1 MADVYLAEQ
10 ISLGRYVAVKVL
22 RPETLRHDVA
32 VTRFEQEARAAAS
45 LIHGHIVQ
53 IYEVACVDGLH
64 FLAEEY
70 VAGPSLREW
79 LDRHG
84 PLTPEQALTVLAQVG
99 SALVRAAQQGIVHRD
114 IKPENLLVTPTGDVK
129 VADFGLARIASDD
142 LGLTQDG
149 MALGTPLYIS
159 PEQGQGRPVDARSD
173 LYSLGATVYHLLAGK
188 PPFEASSPIAVVVAH
203 IKEPLPPL
211 RSMRP
216 SLPEPLCELVE
227 RLLAKDPAERVA
239 SPQDLLQ
246 AVGGLEHAL
255 GMSHR
260 HGESPL
266 ALSGSDAARFDARA
280 RSSSFRA
287 AGAATIPAR
296 AQNVTGRLHEA
307 TLQLE
312 AVHQLAS
319 AKTVERR
326 RFWLAVVAAT
336 GGALVAGF
344 AIGRA
349 RPGRSTLFRSRR
361 AR

>member
-22 RPETLRHDVA
+22 RPETLRQHVA

-53 IYEVACVDGLH
+53 IYEVACIDGLH

-129 VADFGLARIASDD
+129 VADFGLARVASDD
-142 LGLTQDG
+142 LALTQDG

-188 PPFEASSPIAVVVAH
+188 PPFDAPSPVAVVVAH
-203 IKEPLPPL
+203 IKEPLPSL
-211 RSMRP
+211 ISARP
-216 SLPEPLCELVE
+216 SLPKPLCDLVE
-227 RLLAKDPAERVA
+227 RLLAKDPADRIA

-246 AVGGLEHAL
+246 AVGDIERSL
-255 GMSHR
+255 GISHR

-280 RSSSFRA
+280 RSTSFRA
-287 AGAATIPAR
+287 AGAATIPGR
-296 AQNVTGRLHEA
+296 AQSVTGRLHEA

-312 AVHQLAS
+312 AVHQLAG

-326 RFWLAVVAAT
+326 RFWLAVAAAT
-336 GGALVAGF
+336 GGAMVAGF
-344 AIGRA
+344 AIGRS
-349 RPGRSTLFRSRR
+349 RSGRSSLFRPRR
-361 AR
+361 KT